1 MQENADMAEFERRAL
16 MRTRVITGLVA
27 LCVLIPVLIF
37 SNTFVFDLAL
47 AVCCVISVFEML
59 KCVGTLKKLWISVPS
74 LLVAPLV
81 ILAVRPLKHLFDGF
95 SLTQV
100 TLPVLLIS
108 MLYLLAVMVFSKNG
122 VTIEDVAVS
131 GFMTVYI
138 TAAFA
143 SILFLRDSTGGAYTY
158 LLVFIGAW
166 ITDIFAYFCGMLFGK
181 HKLIPEVSPKK
192 TVEGSIGG
200 TLFCGGAFILYGV
213 LIDRFVEQASRMNL
227 LLLFAYGVIVA
238 VVSQIGDLCMSA
250 IKRHYGIKDF
260 GKVFPG
266 HGGMLDRFDSILAV
280 ALVLLVLNGFA
291 SVFI

>member
-1 MQENADMAEFERRAL
+1 

-27 LCVLIPVLIF
+27 LCVLIPILIF
-37 SNTFVFDLAL
+37 SDTFIFELAL
-47 AVCCVISVFEML
+47 AVCCVISIFEML

-74 LLVAPLV
+74 LIVAPLV
-81 ILAVRPLKHLFDGF
+81 ILAVRPLKLLFEGF
-95 SLTQV
+95 SFTQV

-122 VTIEDVAVS
+122 VTIEDIAVS

-143 SILFLRDSTGGAYTY
+143 SVLFLRDSTGGAYTY

-200 TLFCGGAFILYGV
+200 TLFCGGAFILYGT
-213 LIDRFVEQASRMNL
+213 LIERFVDQASRMNL

>member
-1 MQENADMAEFERRAL
+1 
-16 MRTRVITGLVA
+16 MRTRILTGIVA

-37 SNTFVFDLAL
+37 SGTWIFPIAL
-47 AVCCVISVFEML
+47 AVCCFIAVFEML
-59 KCVGTLKKLWISVPS
+59 KCVGVLKKLWISVPM
-74 LLVAPLV
+74 LTIAPAT
-81 ILAVRPLKHLFDGF
+81 ILAIRPLKETFEGF
-95 SLTQV
+95 SFTQV

-122 VTIEDVAVS
+122 ITIEDIAVS